1 MSIDNI
7 ISEFKKYIIPLYLDI
22 IFLQNVK
29 NMLIEDIDR
38 QDFLSQ
44 FQGEKF
50 ALLPT
55 YFLLIHDTIVLKIC
69 HISDVAKLEDDY
81 NLKKFLKKFS
91 KNFLYDCNKDNAILE
106 EIHKQYKDLRNKK
119 IAHFTTKNFTE
130 KNYKKENGKIIND
143 IKHNDMFSFNKL
155 DEDISIIE
163 NLVLKYANLLDIK
176 IESIQK
182 RQKIKYEN
190 FPKIT
195 SNLIHEK
202 KLFAPLF

>member
-22 IFLQNVK
+22 IFLQNIK

-50 ALLPT
+50 ALLST
-55 YFLLIHDTIVLKIC
+55 YFLLLHNTIILEIC
-69 HISDVAKLEDDY
+69 KISDVPKKKDDY
-81 NLKKFLKKFS
+81 NLKKFIQDFS
-91 KNFLYDCNKDNAILE
+91 KNTHYNCSEDKKIIED
-106 EIHKQYKDLRNKK
+106 IHDTYCDLRNKQ
-119 IAHFTTKNFTE
+119 IAHFTMTSFV
-130 KNYKKENGKIIND
+130 KKENLTNE
-143 IKHNDMFSFNKL
+143 IKHTSIFSFKEL

-202 KLFAPLF
+202 KLFASLF